1 MPFVTLVE
9 TSENNR
15 GRFIAETFEAAI
27 AELGRHYPVG
37 ATVVDRLKKGERIV
51 TDSYT
56 LAIVPMQS
64 TPTKRQQLLF

>member
-15 GRFIAETFEAAI
+15 GRFISATIDDAL

-37 ATVVDRLKKGERIV
+37 ATVAERLKKGERIV

-56 LAIVPMQS
+56 LAIVPMESGPAKKQR
-64 TPTKRQQLLF
+64 TLF

>member
-15 GRFIAETFEAAI
+15 GRFISSTMDEAL

-37 ATVVDRLKKGERIV
+37 ASVADRLKKGERVV

-56 LAIVPMQS
+56 LAVVALESGPAKKQ
-64 TPTKRQQLLF
+64 RLLF